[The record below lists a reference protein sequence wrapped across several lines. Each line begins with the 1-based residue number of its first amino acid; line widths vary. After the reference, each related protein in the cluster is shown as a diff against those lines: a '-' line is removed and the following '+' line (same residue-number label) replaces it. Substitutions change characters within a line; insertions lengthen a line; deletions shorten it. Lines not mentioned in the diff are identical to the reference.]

1 MRSSYTD
8 TGGCYRTYLWT
19 VVASRGTAGS
29 AAVEGAIQTGFQ
41 SRGNIGRLPIQGL
54 VRWSRTRYGP
64 RAKPAR
70 ETGRGAT
77 GPGAPAMV
85 VTLACGLDFFFLLT
99 PRRSDGLV
107 WLGAWVWV
115 SSTGYP
121 AFLTVSRSGNFSFSP
136 TFSQIIFQR

>member
-29 AAVEGAIQTGFQ
+29 AAAEGAIQTGFQ

-85 VTLACGLDFFFLLT
+85 VTLACGLDFFFSFNSKTVRRIGLAGCLGLGLKYGL
-99 PRRSDGLV
+99 PRVPHGQSVR
-107 WLGAWVWV
+107 
-115 SSTGYP
+115 
-121 AFLTVSRSGNFSFSP
+121 
-136 TFSQIIFQR
+136 